1 MDDITLGGPVVMV
14 TVDVAM
20 ITLLATSHG
29 LVLKEKKCETI
40 KIQTEVF
47 SSNLLII
54 FNYLRHYLELL
65 CYKVPL

>member
-14 TVDVAM
+14 TADVAL

-54 FNYLRHYLELL
+54 FNYRRHYLELL